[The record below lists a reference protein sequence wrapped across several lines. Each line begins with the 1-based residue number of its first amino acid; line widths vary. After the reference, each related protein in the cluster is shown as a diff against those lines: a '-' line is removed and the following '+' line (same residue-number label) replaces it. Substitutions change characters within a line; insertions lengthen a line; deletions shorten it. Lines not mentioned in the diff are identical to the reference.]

1 MSHDDTTALAAL
13 TTQVRLLSDRAA
25 IAELCDRY
33 VRHLDKDRH
42 NDDWFDAVF
51 TDDVHLTFPMGE
63 YKGVEGLADFQRMAR
78 TTFERTHH
86 IGSNYTI
93 ELDGDRAGV
102 RAHLT
107 AVHVKRGEEPTA
119 HFDIG
124 GHYEAEAVR
133 TPAGWRI
140 RRFVFDLVWSAGDP
154 DLRHS

>member
-1 MSHDDTTALAAL
+1 MSSLDNDIAAL
-13 TTQVRLLSDRAA
+13 RTQVRLLSDRAE

-33 VRHLDKDRH
+33 VMHLDKNRG
-42 NDDWFDAVF
+42 NDTWFGSVF

-63 YKGVEGLADFQRMAR
+63 YKGMEGLAAFQQMAR

-86 IGSNYTI
+86 IGSNYTV
-93 ELDGDRAGV
+93 ELDGDRAGI

-107 AVHVKRGEEPTA
+107 AVHVRKGEEPAA

-133 TPAGWRI
+133 TADGWRI
-140 RRFVFDLVWSAGDP
+140 RRFTFDLVWNAGQGP
-154 DLRHS
+154 KHS